1 MKIDI
6 TEYSKK
12 DKKIRVKKQDA
23 SSSLDLNFLYSFNDK
38 KKEKLYKELK
48 ILLQSG
54 VGLKKAI
61 DIILLQTKKKDRIVI
76 ETIQNEILKG
86 KSLNFAMKK
95 TGVFSTYEIYSVEIG
110 EETKNLEHIFN
121 ELQLFFY
128 RKIQIKRQIVTVSAY
143 PAFVI
148 LITILV
154 LVFMLR
160 SVVPMFAKVFKQFG
174 GELPSL
180 TRKIIYI
187 SDNSSFIIG
196 FVSAIIVIFIVIHL
210 YFKKEDG
217 YRGFTSNFT
226 RKIPFFGKIINT
238 IYLARYC
245 QSMSLLLSSKKPL
258 IDSLNLIEKM
268 INYYPIEST
277 ISEITADIVRGKS
290 LGNSMSKHTVYDT
303 NLVSMIKVAEEVNQL
318 DIMFDKLA
326 TQYSEDVEYKT
337 KTIGVIMEPLII
349 TIIGLIV
356 GVIMIA
362 MYLPMFDLSK
372 ILNRG

>member
-12 DKKIRVKKQDA
+12 DIKKKVTNA
-23 SSSLDLNFLYSFNDK
+23 SKNNSINFFGSFSDK

-48 ILLQSG
+48 ILLHSG
-54 VGLKKAI
+54 VNLKKAI
-61 DIILLQTKKKDRIVI
+61 DIILEETKSNYDKSII
-76 ETIQNEILKG
+76 TTIQNEILKG
-86 KSLNFAMKK
+86 KSFSNAMEK
-95 TGVFSTYEIYSVEIG
+95 TGVFSTYEIFSVEIG

-128 RKIQIKRQIVTVSAY
+128 RKIQIKRQIITVSTY

-148 LITILV
+148 GITILV
-154 LVFMLR
+154 LIFMLR

-180 TRKIIYI
+180 TKKIIYI
-187 SDNSSFIIG
+187 SDHSSYIFGTISVLILTLI
-196 FVSAIIVIFIVIHL
+196 AIHF
-210 YFKKEDG
+210 YFKKNLN
-217 YRGFTSNFT
+217 YRSFISNIML
-226 RKIPFFGKIINT
+226 KIPFFGKIINT
-238 IYLARYC
+238 IYLARFS
-245 QSMSLLLSSKKPL
+245 QSMSLLLSAKKPL
-258 IDSLNLIEKM
+258 IDSLDLVKKM
-268 INYYPIEST
+268 INYYPIEASIPQMT
-277 ISEITADIVRGKS
+277 KDIIKGKS
-290 LGNSMSKHTVYDT
+290 LGNSMSKYKVYDT

-318 DIMFDKLA
+318 DKMFDTLS

-337 KTIGVIMEPLII
+337 KAIGVIMEPLII
-349 TIIGLIV
+349 TMIGLIV